1 MLPVP
6 PILMHW
12 LARSPPSSPGRP
24 GSASWSWRAGA
35 VLAPGR
41 RTVTAALSVLG
52 RRGGTDFARFHGVLN
67 RARWSGR
74 SLARVLLSWL
84 IAVFVPD
91 GPVVIGIDE
100 TIERRWGPKIT
111 ARGIYRDP
119 VRSSHG
125 HFVKASGLR
134 WVSVMLL
141 APVPVGR
148 ADLGA
153 AVPDRARPFRTLC
166 PASRPTPQAAGR
178 LGPPDAASGQPLAAR
193 TPGHRGGRH
202 HLCRHRAARRGAS
215 QADHG
220 HAPAPGCPAVRSA
233 ATAPTRRQ
241 RAARRVTGQR
251 QPTLVQRLA
260 DPASR
265 WRRVAVSQ
273 WYGESRRELDILTGT
288 AVWDHPGRRVPV
300 RWVLVRDVKGEHDPQ
315 AFLCTDL
322 EADAL
327 DVLRWF
333 VRRWAVE
340 VTFEEVRRHLGVETQ
355 RQWSDKA
362 IARTTPALLAL
373 FSLVTLWAHDLAGRG
388 RLDPRSAAW
397 YPKRHLTFSDAL
409 GAVRRQLWEDGLFQA
424 SGQSRDMV
432 KIPAPLAQRLLDAA
446 SFPA

>member
-12 LARSPPSSPGRP
+12 LAPFAAFFTKPTWDRVLVL
-24 GSASWSWRAGA
+24 ATGA

-41 RTVTAALSVLG
+41 RTVTAVLSVLG
-52 RRGGTDFARFHGVLN
+52 RRDGTDFARFHGVLN

-74 SLARVLLSWL
+74 SLARTLLRWL
-84 IAVFVPD
+84 VAVFVPE
-91 GPVVIGIDE
+91 GPVVVGIDE
-100 TIERRWGPKIT
+100 TIERRWGPRIS

-119 VRSSHG
+119 VRSSKG

-134 WVSVMLL
+134 WVSVMLMAPIPWAGRIWGLPFLAAL
-141 APVPVGR
+141 APSERHAQQTGR
-148 ADLGA
+148 RHKPLTDWGRQMLLLVSRWLPGRRLIAVADTTY
-153 AVPDRARPFRTLC
+153 AVIDL
-166 PASRPTPQAAGR
+166 
-178 LGPPDAASGQPLAAR
+178 LAA
-193 TPGHRGGRH
+193 
-202 HLCRHRAARRGAS
+202 LRHRLTMVTRLRLDARLFDPPPPHRPGTRG
-215 QADHG
+215 
-220 HAPAPGCPAVRSA
+220 R
-233 ATAPTRRQ
+233 
-241 RAARRVTGQR
+241 RRVTGQR

-265 WRRVAVSQ
+265 WRRVTISQ

-300 RWVLVRDVKGEHDPQ
+300 RWVLVRDVVGEHDPQ
-315 AFLCTDL
+315 AFLCTDQQ
-322 EADAL
+322 ADAL

-373 FSLVTLWAHDLAGRG
+373 FSLVTLWAHDLVGKG
-388 RLDPRSAAW
+388 RLNPRSAAW

-409 GAVRRQLWEDGLFQA
+409 GAVRRQLWEDGLFQT
-424 SGQSRDMV
+424 SSQSRDMV

-446 SFPA
+446 CFLA